1 MGNGGLI
8 SANRCCRKLL
18 VLRLSERAG
27 PARHSAARARTA
39 QEQSGSLC
47 KATQNCVLVKEVPKS
62 ISQPALIEFR

>member
-18 VLRLSERAG
+18 VLRLFRAG
-27 PARHSAARARTA
+27 EADRHSADRPRKA
-39 QEQSGSLC
+39 QAQSGSLC